1 MNPTEFPVGFD
12 VFAEVRRQPFHIIQ
26 AAVDHQWIFAAG
38 HMPSEISSEA
48 DPPIRLTDVTDEIAI
63 DGLLGQYNPST
74 QEITIFRKG
83 ISHVAEILEVSP
95 GDLTQVVQLHEWGHA
110 LLHLGLE
117 KADRMSVLRDES
129 QWAERLSR
137 LNIWF
142 NALDD
147 NLHESLAQLLTRE
160 GLRWLRD
167 EATIPEAQAKID
179 RIQVVFEQ
187 LMRRAP
193 SAYQIDKYDTAPK
206 NRIIGSVGLLKS
218 GGLVGADA
226 WDTVVRW

>member
-1 MNPTEFPVGFD
+1 MDPTEFAMGLD

-26 AAVDHQWIFAAG
+26 AAVDHQWIFADG
-38 HMPSEISSEA
+38 HMPSETFSEA
-48 DPPIRLTDVTDEIAI
+48 DPPIRLTDVTDGITI
-63 DGLLGQYNPST
+63 DGLLGLYNPST

-83 ISHVAEILEVSP
+83 ISHVAEILKVSP
-95 GDLTQVVQLHEWGHA
+95 KDLTQVVRLHEWAHA

-117 KADRMSVLRDES
+117 KADRMSVPGDES
-129 QWAERLSR
+129 RWAERLAR

-142 NALDD
+142 NALDA

-160 GLRWLRD
+160 GLRWLR
-167 EATIPEAQAKID
+167 EKATIPEAQAKID
-179 RIQVVFEQ
+179 QIEAVFKQ

-193 SAYQIDKYDTAPK
+193 SAYRIDKYDSAPK
-206 NRIIGSVGLLKS
+206 NRVIGSVRLLKS
-218 GGLVGADA
+218 GGLTGADA

>member
-1 MNPTEFPVGFD
+1 MGLD

-26 AAVDHQWIFAAG
+26 AAVDHQWIFADG
-38 HMPSEISSEA
+38 HMPSETFSEA
-48 DPPIRLTDVTDEIAI
+48 DPPIRLTDVTDGIAI
-63 DGLLGQYNPST
+63 DGLLGLYNPST
-74 QEITIFRKG
+74 REITIFRKG
-83 ISHVAEILEVSP
+83 VGHVAEILKVSP
-95 GDLTQVVQLHEWGHA
+95 EDLTQVVRLHEWAHA

-117 KADRMSVLRDES
+117 KADRMSILRDES
-129 QWAERLSR
+129 QWEERLAR
-137 LNIWF
+137 LNSWF
-142 NALDD
+142 SALDD

-167 EATIPEAQAKID
+167 KATIPDSQAKID
-179 RIQVVFEQ
+179 QIQVVFEQ

-193 SAYQIDKYDTAPK
+193 SAYQIDKYASAPK
-206 NRIIGSVGLLKS
+206 NRIIDSVRLLKS

>member
-1 MNPTEFPVGFD
+1 MGLD

-26 AAVDHQWIFAAG
+26 AAVDHQWIFADV
-38 HMPSEISSEA
+38 HMPSETFSEA
-48 DPPIRLTDVTDEIAI
+48 DPPICLKDVTDEIAI
-63 DGLLGQYNPST
+63 DGVLGQYNPTT

-83 ISHVAEILEVSP
+83 ISHVAEILKVSP
-95 GDLTQVVQLHEWGHA
+95 KDLTQVVQLHEWGHA

-117 KADRMSVLRDES
+117 KADRMSVLGDES
-129 QWAERLSR
+129 RWAERLAR

-142 NALDD
+142 NALDA

-160 GLRWLRD
+160 GLRWLR
-167 EATIPEAQAKID
+167 EKATIPEAQAKID
-179 RIQVVFEQ
+179 QIEAVFKQ

-193 SAYQIDKYDTAPK
+193 SAYRIDKYDSAPK
-206 NRIIGSVGLLKS
+206 NRIIGSVRLLKS
-218 GGLVGADA
+218 GGLTGADA

>member
-1 MNPTEFPVGFD
+1 MDPTEFVMSLD

-26 AAVDHQWIFAAG
+26 AAVDNQWMFADG
-38 HMPSEISSEA
+38 HMPSETFSEA
-48 DPPIRLTDVTDEIAI
+48 DPPISLADVTDGIVI

-83 ISHVAEILEVSP
+83 IDHVAEILKVSP
-95 GDLTQVVQLHEWGHA
+95 EGLTQVVRIHEWAHA

-117 KADRMSVLRDES
+117 KDDRMSVLRDES
-129 QWAERLSR
+129 QWAERLTR
-137 LNIWF
+137 LSIWF
-142 NALDD
+142 NGLEA

-160 GLRWLRD
+160 GLRWLR
-167 EATIPEAQAKID
+167 EKATILEAQAKID

-193 SAYQIDKYDTAPK
+193 SAYQIDKYDGAPK
-206 NRIIGSVGLLKS
+206 GRIIGSVRLLKS